1 MITKPY
7 SVLLYKLRFL
17 VCLFLTSYYLHSE
30 KLFAKERPNI
40 LIILA
45 DDLGYSDLSCYGG
58 EIKTPYLDKIAEN
71 GLKYTQ
77 FYNTARC
84 WPTRAAL
91 MTGFYPQQIN
101 RDKVLDVPGGAG
113 NNKRPNW
120 ASLIPFYLQ
129 KVGYRT
135 YHSGKWHID
144 GTPLKN
150 GFDHSYRLK
159 DHDRFFTP
167 KEHYEDDRKL
177 PTVKPETGYYSTV
190 EIADRMIGYLE
201 DHQEKYSEQP
211 FFSYLAFTAP
221 HFPLQALPEDI
232 EKIGDRYLSGWDV
245 VRQKRWQKM
254 QDLGIVKGTLS
265 EVQQQVGAPYN
276 FRKAY
281 EILGSEEVRYPE
293 PWYTL
298 TEKQKQFQIRKMMIH
313 AAMIERMD
321 SEIGKVFEQLKKM
334 GKYEDTLILFLS
346 DNGASAEIMVRG
358 DGHDSQ
364 AIGGSSKSYLCLG
377 PGWSTVSNTPFKRH
391 KTWVHEGGACTPL
404 LVHWP
409 MGIKAKGVLRHSP
422 GHVIDILPTIIE
434 ITGIDTPESPPIPLP
449 GQSLLQTFDQEQ
461 TRSRTLWWSHNGH
474 HAIREGDWK
483 LVSVKKNPW
492 ELYNLS
498 EDRTESNDLAKDYP
512 EKVKLL
518 EKIWHAQVEDFRK
531 TKKTKQK

>member
-17 VCLFLTSYYLHSE
+17 VCLLSTSYYLHSE

-58 EIKTPYLDKIAEN
+58 EIKTPHLDKLAEN

-101 RDKVLDVPGGAG
+101 RDKVLDVSGGGG
-113 NNKRPNW
+113 NKKRPNW
-120 ASLIPFYLQ
+120 ANLIPFYLQ
-129 KVGYRT
+129 QVGYRS

-144 GTPLKN
+144 GTPLEN
-150 GFDHSYRLK
+150 GFDHSYHLR
-159 DHDRFFTP
+159 DHNRFFTP
-167 KEHYEDDRKL
+167 EEHYEDDRKL
-177 PTVKPETGYYSTV
+177 PPVKPDTGYYSTV

-245 VRQKRWQKM
+245 VRQQRWQKI

-265 EVQQQVGAPYN
+265 EVQRDGRILYPKKT
-276 FRKAY
+276 R
-281 EILGSEEVRYPE
+281 EIMDKLENDRAV
-293 PWYTL
+293 PWEDL
-298 TEKQKQFQIRKMMIH
+298 TEEQKQFQQVKMTIH

-321 SEIGKVFEQLKKM
+321 REISKVIEQLKRM
-334 GKYEDTLILFLS
+334 SVFDNTLIFFLS
-346 DNGASAEIMVRG
+346 DNGADATIMVRG
-358 DGHDSQ
+358 DGHDFQ
-364 AIGGSSKSYLCLG
+364 AVAGSRKSYLCLG
-377 PGWSTVSNTPFKRH
+377 PGWSTVGNTPFKRH
-391 KTWVHEGGACTPL
+391 KIWVHEGGACTPL

-434 ITGIDTPESPPIPLP
+434 ITGMDTPESPPIPLP

-483 LVSVKKNPW
+483 LVSVRKNPW

-498 EDRTESNDLAKDYP
+498 EDRTESKDLAKDYP
-512 EKVKLL
+512 EKVKWL

-531 TKKTKQK
+531 IKKTKQK